1 MADASESEPS
11 TSPETPEMKAN
22 CREPQTQKTED
33 AKLNNQESY
42 NRNKYYVA
50 EFDGLTETEKL
61 QLARDLRALELKG
74 VIEWRDSAWQ
84 LAANIASEE
93 TSDKTVER
101 LGEQADVKW
110 EIGAKYEVL
119 RAGRGN
125 YGVVATLVRI
135 GRVSSGHGDFKSGLI
150 FRDDS
155 GKRIEVA
162 TLARVIRRV
171 Q

>member
-1 MADASESEPS
+1 MHDQA
-11 TSPETPEMKAN
+11 
-22 CREPQTQKTED
+22 
-33 AKLNNQESY
+33 SY

-50 EFDGLTETEKL
+50 NFDGLTETEKL
-61 QLARDLRALELKG
+61 QMARDLRALELKG
-74 VIEWRDSAWQ
+74 VIEWRDGAWQ
-84 LAANIASEE
+84 LAANVEGEE
-93 TSDKTVER
+93 TSDNTVKR

-110 EIGAKYEVL
+110 EIGAKYEVS
-119 RAGRGN
+119 RAVRGK
-125 YGVVATLVRI
+125 YGVVATLMKIAKVST
-135 GRVSSGHGDFKSGLI
+135 GRGDFKSGLI